1 MPAPAEILEALAH
14 EDVVGVEAV
23 GTEHLAD
30 AMSQGYVVEI
40 GPTDAGRLAR
50 RQFVFVRITIRNGV
64 LEAQSDL
71 GIQVC
76 RSLVIPAPMTPYEAS
91 HPSSDSK
98 WRVRACVWAILTA
111 AGRKHVGKVPE
122 APGRIE
128 AHRDALGLPRLNPLD
143 RLVLNRNLYRVTAPG
158 LPGSSGISLILVPTG
173 SFSEAAYGSAS
184 APLRKMAAAVES
196 GRSVRM
202 RNLVLAFSE
211 KDARELYFLHHGISL
226 SYFETSIREN
236 WLQIDVATE
245 EDRERFEVV
254 LLSREKGVVVA
265 EKAADVFA
273 AITRA
278 RS

>member
-1 MPAPAEILEALAH
+1 M
-14 EDVVGVEAV
+14 GVEAV

-30 AMSQGYVVEI
+30 AMEHGYVVEI

-50 RQFVFVRITIRNGV
+50 RQFVFVRVTIRNGV

-111 AGRKHVGKVPE
+111 AGGKHVGKVPE
-122 APGRIE
+122 A
-128 AHRDALGLPRLNPLD
+128 HREALGPPRLNSLD
-143 RLVLNRNLYRVTAPG
+143 RLVLNRHLY
-158 LPGSSGISLILVPTG
+158 LVRLNADRALLAM
-173 SFSEAAYGSAS
+173 SEARLAPIRKVAS
-184 APLRKMAAAVES
+184 AVES
-196 GRSVRM
+196 GHDVRM
-202 RNLVLAFSE
+202 RHLVLAFSE
-211 KDARELYFLHHGISL
+211 KEARELYFLHHGISL
-226 SYFETSIREN
+226 AYLETSIRDG
-236 WLQIDVATE
+236 WLHIDLATE

-273 AITRA
+273 AITRS